1 MDDYV
6 SGTKIKLSTVTPD
19 GLTYTATGASSSKSD
34 DFKGELAVKA
44 SLRDANIYHLR
55 DFTLTAKIPTDA
67 KPLAEVKY
75 DRKDVAGGKLS
86 ATFTGS
92 DGLAIASVEA
102 VQPRI
107 GLAFDA
113 DVLKRTVDASAA
125 VAIAPVGYRRFVVV
139 GAKGFLDIAQGNIS
153 GSRVAAS
160 LYDGLESELT
170 VQVEGKL
177 DVTTV
182 SYSHLVRPLTHVA
195 GSMRY
200 EKGGSNAVGIMGIS
214 SKVDDAVTVKAKID
228 TTGKAAMSFIQTA
241 RANTKV
247 ILSTQFDVAKF
258 DSPKVG
264 LSVTL
269 G

>member
-1 MDDYV
+1 M
-6 SGTKIKLSTVTPD
+6 SGTKIKLSTITSD
-19 GLTYTATGASSSKSD
+19 GLTYTATGSSSSKSG
-34 DFKGELAVKA
+34 DFKGELSAKA
-44 SLRDANIYHLR
+44 ALRDINVHNLR
-55 DFTLTAKIPTDA
+55 DFTVTAKLPTDST
-67 KPLAEVKY
+67 PLAEIKY

-92 DGLAIASVEA
+92 EGIATASAEV

-113 DVLKRTVDASAA
+113 DLLKRTVDASAA
-125 VAIAPVGYRRFVVV
+125 VAIAPGGYRRFIVV
-139 GAKGFLDIAQGNIS
+139 GARGLLDVAEGNAS

-170 VQVEGKL
+170 VEVEGKM

-195 GSMRY
+195 ASMRY
-200 EKGGSNAVGIMGIS
+200 LKGESTAVGIMGIS
-214 SKVDDAVTVKAKID
+214 TKVDDAVMVKAKVD
-228 TTGKAAMSFIQTA
+228 TSGIAAMSFIQTA

-247 ILSTQFDVAKF
+247 IMSTQFDVTKF

>member
-1 MDDYV
+1 M
-6 SGTKIKLSTVTPD
+6 SGTKIKLSTITSK
-19 GLTYTATGASSSKSD
+19 GLTYTATGASSPKSD

-44 SLRDANIYHLR
+44 NLRDANVFHLR
-55 DFTLTAKIPTDA
+55 DFTVTAKLPTEA
-67 KPLAEVKY
+67 TPIAEVQY

-86 ATFTGS
+86 AVLTGS
-92 DGLAIASVEA
+92 DGLATASVEA

-107 GLAFDA
+107 GLGFDA
-113 DVLKRTVDASAA
+113 DILKRTVDASAA
-125 VAIAPVGYRRFVVV
+125 VAVAPVGYKRFVVV
-139 GAKGFLDIAQGNIS
+139 GVKGLLDIAQGNIS

-170 VQVEGKL
+170 VQVQGKL

-182 SYSHLVRPLTHVA
+182 SYSHLVRPFTHVA

-200 EKGGSNAVGIMGIS
+200 EKGGSNAVGIMGVS
-214 SKVDDAVTVKAKID
+214 TKVDDAVMVKAKID
-228 TTGKAAMSFIQTA
+228 TSGMAAMSFIQTA